1 MVTNCSRHSKR
12 LKFYRSVIQM
22 LMIFL
27 QYLLNHL
34 YLLIAIRGFPTNTV
48 LPTTRAVMS
57 HTPYYELQQYLQFG
71 AALSIT

>member
-1 MVTNCSRHSKR
+1 
-12 LKFYRSVIQM
+12 M